1 MIRLVHHLRGRA
13 RFEVAGLRRSALHAR
28 HLERGLLRA
37 PGITRASASPVTGR
51 VLVFYAEHETAE
63 SVASL
68 IQEIQKTFSEAG
80 FHEDL
85 RDDAE
90 VSERPG
96 PFDGGR
102 GREAHSPGQWE
113 RWAARRLE
121 AGPAW
126 HVMDPE
132 SVAGHLG
139 TSFSEG
145 LSAASVREHR
155 ARFGSNALPGM
166 ESRSFTEVLKNQAS
180 SLPVALTGVAAGL
193 TILTGGLLEGLVILG
208 VAAVNLGVGAVIE
221 HRAEGEIET
230 ARRSVDLRARVVR
243 DGRIEDIELDEVVKG
258 DVLSLQPGTRIP
270 ADARVIRARSL
281 ALDEAS
287 LTGESMPVNKTPA
300 VMGLEDVPVTERF
313 NMVYRGTLV
322 VEGTGRAVVVAI
334 GPETVL
340 GRLQRFLWEVFPP
353 EALMAR
359 DLRRIGLQIIRTA
372 AAGCGVL
379 AMVSLLRGKGLLR
392 ALADAVSLFTGS
404 IPTGLSTLAVGAFA
418 LGHREL
424 RQNRILV
431 RRLRALGNLASIQ
444 VMCFDKTGTLTH
456 NRMTVKELRGGGRR
470 FQVGRD
476 GLLAEDGQC
485 VAAIPS
491 DITWLIQ
498 LSALCNL
505 AHTAGVKDQRSIERS
520 ATENSLIE
528 LAERAGLDV
537 FSLRTEHPILEVEH
551 RSDEHPY
558 MVTIH
563 QWGETEILRA
573 VKGSPQDV
581 LDRCSRYLDNGE
593 ALPLGEDERDGIE
606 LENLRMSGAGL
617 RVLGVACSMESNVG
631 GHGSPAESTAYTW
644 VGLVGL
650 EDPLREEAKPLIG
663 ALQRAGVRTVVIT
676 GDQTF
681 TAQHIGSELGLSG
694 DEPLRILDSS
704 DLRSMDGA
712 GTRTIATRAHVF
724 ARLNPTQKLQ
734 VVQAFQNAGMSVAM
748 VGDGVNDVLAL
759 KVANVGIA
767 MGGEGSALAR
777 RSADLVL
784 EDDSLDS
791 VMFAVATGRGFYRNM
806 HRSVRFLLTATHL
819 DLIMGISDKG
829 LGLGNGHGMTQA
841 LWSNLMCLSLAVD
854 PPRLCRTDVG
864 PVSPEEALLRPGDTE
879 ETLLDAAKLMG
890 AAMVPAAWGALRYGP
905 GREAGRLFM
914 QGASINQILYGIPCR
929 RQEGDLG
936 AGRPPNRLL
945 EWTLMGLVGSQFLA
959 VMLPGIGKPLGQ
971 GVLRLLDAIAL
982 GASGF
987 VALALTDRTGSRLE
1001 SDAPRG
1007 AASGEGPE
1015 PLTP

>member
-13 RFEVAGLRRSALHAR
+13 RFEVAGLRRSESHAR
-28 HLERGLLRA
+28 HLEEGLLRV

-51 VLVFYAEHETAE
+51 VLVSFAEHETAE
-63 SVASL
+63 NIASL
-68 IQEIQKTFSEAG
+68 IQEIQKTFPETGSYE
-80 FHEDL
+80 EL
-85 RDDAE
+85 RDDAGA
-90 VSERPG
+90 SEGAG
-96 PFDGGR
+96 PFEGGR
-102 GREAHSPGQWE
+102 GREAESPRPWE
-113 RWAARRLE
+113 RWAARRLV

-126 HVMDPE
+126 HIMDPK
-132 SVAGHLG
+132 SVADHLG
-139 TSFSEG
+139 TSLSEG

-155 ARFGSNALPGM
+155 VRFGSNALPGM
-166 ESRSFTEVLKNQAS
+166 ESRSFTEILKNQAA

-193 TILTGGLLEGLVILG
+193 TILTGALLEGLVILG
-208 VAAVNLGVGAVIE
+208 VAAVNLAVGAVTE
-221 HRAEGEIET
+221 HRAEGELQT
-230 ARRSVDLRARVVR
+230 ARRSVELRARVLR
-243 DGRIEDIELDEVVKG
+243 DGRIEEIGFDEVVKG
-258 DVLSLQPGTRIP
+258 DVLSLQPGARIP

-287 LTGESMPVNKTPA
+287 LTGESMPVNKTRA
-300 VMGLEDVPVTERF
+300 VMSLEDAPVTERF

-322 VEGTGRAVVVAI
+322 VEGTGRAVVVAV
-334 GPETVL
+334 GQDTVL

-379 AMVSLLRGKGLLR
+379 AMVSLLRGNGLLR

-404 IPTGLSTLAVGAFA
+404 IPTGLSTLAIGAFA

-456 NRMTVKELRGGGRR
+456 NRMTVRELRVGGRHV
-470 FQVGRD
+470 QVEKH
-476 GLLAEDGQC
+476 GLRAEDGQC
-485 VAAIPS
+485 LAPIPS

-505 AHTAGVKDQRSIERS
+505 AHTAGVKDQRSMERS
-520 ATENSLIE
+520 ATEHSLIE
-528 LAERAGLDV
+528 LAECAGLDV

-551 RSDEHPY
+551 RSDDHPY

-563 QWGETEILRA
+563 QWGERELLRA

-581 LDRCSRYLDNGE
+581 LDRCSRYLKNGE

-617 RVLGVACSMESNVG
+617 RVLGVACSMESYVDG
-631 GHGSPAESTAYTW
+631 DIRPAESTAYTW

-650 EDPLREEAKPLIG
+650 EDPLREEAKPLIR

-704 DLRSMDGA
+704 DLRSMDA
-712 GTRTIATRAHVF
+712 TGTRAIATKAHVF

-759 KVANVGIA
+759 KVADVGIA
-767 MGGEGSALAR
+767 MGRQGSALVR

-784 EDDSLDS
+784 EDDSLES

-806 HRSVRFLLTATHL
+806 HRSVRFLLTATHMEL
-819 DLIMGISDKG
+819 LMGISEKG
-829 LGLGNGHGMTQA
+829 LSLGNGHGPAQA

-854 PPRLCRTDVG
+854 PPRLCRTDEG
-864 PVSPEEALLRPGDTE
+864 PVSPEEALLRSGDTE
-879 ETLLDAAKLMG
+879 ETFLDAAKLMG
-890 AAMVPAAWGALRYGP
+890 AALIPAAWGVLRYGP

-929 RQEGDLG
+929 RKEGDLG
-936 AGRPPNRLL
+936 VGRPPNRLL
-945 EWTLMGLVGSQFLA
+945 DWTLVGLAGSQFLA
-959 VMLPGIGKPLGQ
+959 IMLPGIGKPLGQ
-971 GVLRLLDAIAL
+971 GVLRLLDVIAL
-982 GASGF
+982 GASGL
-987 VALALTDRTGSRLE
+987 VALALTDRTGSGLE
-1001 SDAPRG
+1001 SDAPQG
-1007 AASGEGPE
+1007 VISGEGPE
-1015 PLTP
+1015 PVTP